1 MENENDAERM
11 MRSLTRRLARSPLTA
26 AQIAPVRDALLES
39 PFEIIGV
46 DICEKGI
53 CIDHLWD
60 GEIGALDLK
69 PLTDVRLG
77 ELLGCE
83 VFPLGTLA
91 PNRARLRSH
100 HGL

>member
-1 MENENDAERM
+1 MSNDAERM
-11 MRSLTRRLARSPLTA
+11 MRTLTRRFAGTPLTA
-26 AQIAPVRDALLES
+26 EQIEPVRDALMDS

-60 GEIGALDLK
+60 GGVETLDLK
-69 PLTDVRLG
+69 PLMDHRLG

-83 VFPLGTLA
+83 VFPLGTIA
-91 PNRARLRSH
+91 PDRARLRSR